1 MWAWRGKL
9 GAPEGAL
16 CICDK
21 DGQACWAIGAISEH
35 VTPQCTSDHGSLDAS
50 QPCSEGL
57 LGSLIYIKM
66 VTVSRGLWL
75 GARWERMLGVQS
87 LLVSLPPSN
96 PGGGVVF
103 RCAIREL

>member
-1 MWAWRGKL
+1 MELLREPFAFVIKMAKHL
-9 GAPEGAL
+9 GNRCHFRA
-16 CICDK
+16 CD
-21 DGQACWAIGAISEH
+21 
-35 VTPQCTSDHGSLDAS
+35 PQCTSDHGSLDAS

-75 GARWERMLGVQS
+75 GARWERMLGVRS